1 VKKLARRLSREKSL
15 VRRKCV
21 FTFSSLCFLPF
32 ALAVGM
38 SVARAQGPT
47 SLEPRELHGQVYHA
61 DGKPFAQGVLVRV
74 DNEHGGTTAQMT
86 TDSRG
91 RFEALGLDK
100 ARYSVSVHVAGYR
113 DEMVEVDLDTVP
125 RATVQ
130 IVLHE
135 LVVVHPMEKSPA
147 ALGAQVSV
155 NDLAVPEKA
164 QSEFEKG
171 RKLLLEDHK
180 PAESIASFHKAIQI
194 APSYSMAYFLMGTA
208 YMDTAKWSD
217 AEAALDKAVSLNG
230 KFGAADLALGGCLVE
245 EKKFAEAEKPLVEGL
260 ASSPEAWRG
269 EYDLGRDYYA
279 LNRFQEAEPHARKA
293 VALAPDFPDA
303 HVALGNVL
311 LRLRDGPGALAEF
324 QEYLRLAPD
333 GPFAGATRDLAT
345 RLKAALAA
353 AQ

>member
-1 VKKLARRLSREKSL
+1 VFLSFSL
-15 VRRKCV
+15 Y
-21 FTFSSLCFLPF
+21 SAS
-32 ALAVGM
+32 ALY
-38 SVARAQGPT
+38 VAYAQGP
-47 SLEPRELHGQVYHA
+47 SYLQSRELHGQVYHS
-61 DGKPFAQGVLVRV
+61 DGKPFGQGVLVKI
-74 DNEHGGTTAQMT
+74 DNEHGGTAEEMT

-91 RFEALGLDK
+91 RFEALALDK
-100 ARYSVSVHVAGYR
+100 ARYRVTVHFAGYR
-113 DEMVEVDLDTVP
+113 DETVEVDLDTVS

-135 LVVVHPMEKSPA
+135 VAGAPPVAKQPA
-147 ALGAQVSV
+147 ALGAQISV

-164 QSEFEKG
+164 QAEFEKG

-180 PAESIASFHKAIQI
+180 PTESIGSFRKAIEI
-194 APSYSMAYFLMGTA
+194 APSYSMAYFLLGTA

-217 AEAALDKAVSLNG
+217 AEAALSKAVSLND

-245 EKKFAEAEKPLVEGL
+245 EKKFAEAEKPLVAGL
-260 ASSPEAWRG
+260 ESSPDAWRG

-293 VALAPDFPDA
+293 VMLAPDFPDA

-324 QEYLRLAPD
+324 EEYLRLAPN
-333 GPFAGATRDLAT
+333 GPMAGATRDLVT

-353 AQ
+353 AH